1 MEMSGE
7 RSIPAARERVWA
19 ALNDPDVL
27 RTSLTGCKSLLR
39 RDDTTFRGTA
49 MVRVGPVSAS
59 FSGDI
64 KLLDVKPPSSYRI
77 EASGLG
83 GAAGFAKGSADV
95 ALTEASEGTLLS
107 FSVKAEIG
115 GKLAQLGTRLLD
127 ATAKQMTDQ
136 FFDRFTE
143 AVTRPAPMMI
153 ETQQAP
159 LVSVEPPTSG
169 RLVRPSLGDGLTLF
183 GLPPLFWVGTAIFL
197 FIFVMM
203 FGAYL

>member
-1 MEMSGE
+1 MEMRGE
-7 RSIPAARERVWA
+7 RSIPAARDRVWD

-27 RTSLTGCKSLLR
+27 RASLTGCKSLLR
-39 RDDTTFRGTA
+39 RDETTFRGTA

-59 FSGDI
+59 FTGDI
-64 KLLDVKPPSSYRI
+64 KLLDVKPPASYRI
-77 EASGLG
+77 EASGIG
-83 GAAGFAKGSADV
+83 GAAGFAKGTADV
-95 ALTEASEGTLLS
+95 ALTEAGDGTLLS

-143 AVTRPAPMMI
+143 AVTRPAP
-153 ETQQAP
+153 TA
-159 LVSVEPPTSG
+159 SVVPDGPSVKQDTPVAR
-169 RLVRPSLGDGLTLF
+169 RLVLPSMEGGLMMF
-183 GLPPLFWVGTAIFL
+183 GLPPVFWVGTAIFL

>member
-1 MEMSGE
+1 MEMTGE

-19 ALNDPDVL
+19 ALNDPSIL
-27 RTSLTGCKSLLR
+27 RISLTGCKTLLR
-39 RDDTTFRGTA
+39 RDDNTFRGTA
-49 MVRVGPVSAS
+49 MVRVGPVSAT
-59 FSGDI
+59 FTGDI

-95 ALTEASEGTLLS
+95 SLTEQAEGTLLG
-107 FSVKAEIG
+107 FKVRAEIG

-143 AVTRPAPMMI
+143 AVTRPEPAPA
-153 ETQQAP
+153 EVA
-159 LVSVEPPTSG
+159 EPPAAETTPPP
-169 RLVRPSLGDGLTLF
+169 RRLTLPNMEP
-183 GLPPLFWVGTAIFL
+183 GMTIYGMPPVFWVGTAIFL
-197 FIFVMM
+197 FIFIMM